1 MTKGLFR
8 TPGLGISSNFHILTA
23 SDEPAGKFFAGGN
36 LLETDEF
43 VWLVRLFDAT
53 GAAYNGWE
61 TGFLELPSFGGI
73 GDRMGRICA
82 SESEGELFRW
92 RPGVGA

>member
-1 MTKGLFR
+1 MAKGLFR
-8 TPGLGISSNFHILTA
+8 TPVPGTGSNFNILTA
-23 SDEPAGKFFAGGN
+23 RDEPAGKLIAGGN

-43 VWLVRLFDAT
+43 IWLVRLFDASRS
-53 GAAYNGWE
+53 AHNGRE
-61 TGFLELPSFGGI
+61 TSFLELPSFGGI